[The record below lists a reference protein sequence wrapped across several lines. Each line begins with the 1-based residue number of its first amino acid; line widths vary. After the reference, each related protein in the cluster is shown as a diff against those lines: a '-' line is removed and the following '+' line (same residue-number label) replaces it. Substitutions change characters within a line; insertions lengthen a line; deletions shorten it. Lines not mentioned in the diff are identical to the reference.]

1 MQCRAEHLCSLLQ
14 DLRALLDA
22 VGQRVHTTVCWVPRE
37 QNSVAD
43 FLSNVAMDRRKAE
56 SGTYLLEAMRITMKP
71 KAKGAKPKARAS
83 RCPGPPRADPP
94 AKRRASPD
102 DGPPAKRVDC
112 SEPAF

>member
-1 MQCRAEHLCSLLQ
+1 MQCRAEHLCPLLQ

-22 VGQRVHTTVCWVPRE
+22 VGQHVHTKVCWVPRE
-37 QNSVAD
+37 ENAVAD

-56 SGTYLLEAMRITMKP
+56 SGTYLLEAMRIPMKP
-71 KAKGAKPKARAS
+71 KAKGTKTKARAS
-83 RCPGPPRADPP
+83 KRPAPPRVGPP
-94 AKRRASPD
+94 AKRRASLD